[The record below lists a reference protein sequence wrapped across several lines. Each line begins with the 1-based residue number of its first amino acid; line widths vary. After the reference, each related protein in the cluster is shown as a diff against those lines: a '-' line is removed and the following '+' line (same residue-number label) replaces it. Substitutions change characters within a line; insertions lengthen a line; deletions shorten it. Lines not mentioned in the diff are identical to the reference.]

1 MSDFNYVPSY
11 GTDVTDEYRTLVAQF
26 GGGYKQEAADGI
38 NAVRDVWRVVFENIP
53 RTDGEA
59 IRTFL
64 RGKCGQPFTWTPP
77 GGMEAKYKLR
87 GEVTM
92 PFTGG
97 VTVNVSFLL
106 ERHFG
111 P

>member
-11 GTDVTDEYRTLVAQF
+11 GSEVTDEYRTLVAQF
-26 GGGYKQEAADGI
+26 GGAYKQEAPDGI
-38 NAVRDVWRVVFENIP
+38 NPVRDVWRLVFDNIT

-59 IRTFL
+59 IRDFL
-64 RGKCGQPFTWTPP
+64 RGKCGQAFTWTPP
-77 GGMEAKYKLR
+77 GGTEAKYKLR
-87 GEVTM
+87 GEVSM

-97 VTVNVSFLL
+97 STVSLTFVL